1 MSQKDSFGYFWIFCG
16 GGIHNLTLMREI
28 KNLIGNRNV
37 YVSDE
42 LGHDSAFIESSA
54 FGYISVRT
62 FKKLPSAFPSTTG
75 CKKQNICGEVFY
87 P

>member
-1 MSQKDSFGYFWIFCG
+1 MEGFI
-16 GGIHNLTLMREI
+16 TLMREI
-28 KNLIGNRNV
+28 KSLIGNRNV

-42 LGHDSAFIESSA
+42 LGHDSAFIESS

-62 FKKLPSAFPSTTG
+62 FKKLPSPFPSTTG
-75 CKKQNICGEVFY
+75 CKQNICGEVFY

>member
-1 MSQKDSFGYFWIFCG
+1 
-16 GGIHNLTLMREI
+16 MREI
-28 KNLIGNRNV
+28 KSLIGNRNV

-62 FKKLPSAFPSTTG
+62 FKKLPSPFLQQLVVKNKIFAEKFFILSYLFL
-75 CKKQNICGEVFY
+75 K
-87 P
+87 